1 MARSFCIG
9 IGAFVLAM
17 MMSVGIDPSG
27 WSTGTSSIALGGSKA
42 VAQVK
47 IELPDPADVVESL
60 VDSQNAG
67 DADDD
72 DDDDDSD
79 PAASKD
85 DDDN

>member
-27 WSTGTSSIALGGSKA
+27 WSTGTSSISLNGAAAL
-42 VAQVK
+42 AQVK

-60 VDSQNAG
+60 VDSQNA
-67 DADDD
+67 DEEDDD
-72 DDDDDSD
+72 DDDNT
-79 PAASKD
+79 P
-85 DDDN
+85 DDNAGDDN